1 MPLPSSNAMRL
12 EMRLT
17 NLRCTFVVTALFLL
31 FSLNLLAQSQGNLPD
46 APAPQQNVPPPA
58 APAAEPPAETPKSA
72 PLPGSTQPASQS
84 QPGDEPVYAPGV
96 QPPTPVQTVPK
107 GQAADTPGSGSDELA
122 YMIKVSVD
130 FVPIPV
136 TVKDGDGHLVQ
147 GLLKRDFAV
156 FENGKEQNITF
167 FSSDP
172 FPLSAAVVIDLGMPD
187 SAVRKIKE
195 TLSAL
200 DGAFGPYDEI
210 SVYTFGNTVHKEQ
223 DFTNADAM
231 LRTVKVLRQTVR
243 GENTGVPVTSGPLAS
258 GPTINGKP
266 AIEGTPHV
274 QSVEQPSR
282 VMNDA
287 ILQAALDLA
296 ARPQN
301 RRKVLFVISD
311 GHEKGSRA
319 SYGDVMRVLLS
330 KEVAVYGIG
339 VDSAAIPVYRTAER
353 ARIPGLGSGNI
364 LPRYASATGGD
375 VFSEGGR
382 DAIEAAYQRVTLE
395 ARNQYTLGYNTRFTA
410 SGTQRTLEVRVH
422 RPGLKV
428 FSKQGYYPLPP
439 APAKPGAAAQ
449 KPPAP

>member
-1 MPLPSSNAMRL
+1 MRL
-12 EMRLT
+12 EMRFAK
-17 NLRCTFVVTALFLL
+17 LRCTLVVTAIFLL
-31 FSLNLLAQSQGNLPD
+31 FSLSLFAQSQSNLPD
-46 APAPQQNVPPPA
+46 APSPQQNVPPPA
-58 APAAEPPAETPKSA
+58 PATEPSAETPASA
-72 PLPGSTQPASQS
+72 PPAGSTKPAEQS
-84 QPGDEPVYAPGV
+84 QPGEPVYAPGV
-96 QPPTPVQTVPK
+96 TPPTSIETVPK
-107 GQAADTPGSGSDELA
+107 GGAPNTPGSGSEELA

-136 TVKDGDGHLVQ
+136 TVKDDQGHLVQ

-156 FENGKEQNITF
+156 FENGTEQKVTF

-187 SAVRKIKE
+187 SAVRKIKD

-210 SVYTFGNTVHKEQ
+210 SVYTYGNTVHKEQ
-223 DFTNADAM
+223 DFTNSDAL
-231 LRTVKVLRQTVR
+231 LRTIKVLRQTVR

-258 GPTINGKP
+258 GPSINGKP

-274 QSVEQPSR
+274 QSVDQPSR

-296 ARPQN
+296 GRPQN

-339 VDSAAIPVYRTAER
+339 VDSAALPVYRTAER
-353 ARIPGLGSGNI
+353 VRIPGLGSGNI

-375 VFSEGGR
+375 VFSEAGR

-410 SGTQRTLEVRVH
+410 AGTQRTLEVRVH

-428 FSKQGYYPLPP
+428 FAKQGYYPLPP
-439 APAKPGAAAQ
+439 APAKPGATPP
-449 KPPAP
+449 KPQAP